1 MILDNAFDNFASQ
14 MIKKFNDI
22 NWSPI
27 IPKLEQVV
35 ATSIDRNFSEGGR
48 FGTDNAFGGGSQKW
62 TVSKRAIKQSGQT
75 LVDSGLLA
83 GSVQIRIGQR
93 GNGLSIEIS
102 SNRPYAAIHNFG
114 GTIQRAARSKLYTQN
129 RYKTATS
136 KHTKGQYKKGTSWG
150 QGDSVGEH
158 TITIPARP
166 FLVLQNEDI
175 LKMKEIISNYIFR
188 VVFN

>member
-1 MILDNAFDNFASQ
+1 MILDNAFDDFASQ
-14 MIKKFNDI
+14 MIKKFANI

-48 FGTDNAFGGGSQKW
+48 FGTDNPLGGGSQKW
-62 TVSKRAIKQSGQT
+62 TKSKRAIKQSGQT

-83 GSVQIRIGQR
+83 SSIQIRISQN
-93 GNGLSIEIS
+93 GNKLNIEVG
-102 SNRPYAAIHNFG
+102 SNRPYAAIQNFG
-114 GTIQRAARSKLYTQN
+114 GTIQRAARTKTYTQS
-129 RYKTATS
+129 RYTKGT
-136 KHTKGQYKKGTSWG
+136 KKGQYKKGTSWG
-150 QGDSVGEH
+150 QGDTVGEH